1 MNREHSPAA
10 LIAMAQETFAQQF
23 DEERLAR
30 LAGLV
35 DLVRPGPVDLDDPA
49 LAGDLSRVEVLITSW
64 GALPLTAARLD
75 RMPALRAVFHAAGS
89 VRNIATEAFW
99 AHGITI
105 TSAADA
111 NAVPVAEFTF
121 ASIVLAGKRA

>member
-35 DLVRPGPVDLDDPA
+35 DLVRPGPADLDDPA
-49 LAGDLSRVEVLITSW
+49 LAGELSRVEVLITSW
-64 GALPLTAARLD
+64 GGLPLTAAR
-75 RMPALRAVFHAAGS
+75 RARRRS
-89 VRNIATEAFW
+89 VR
-99 AHGITI
+99 
-105 TSAADA
+105 
-111 NAVPVAEFTF
+111 
-121 ASIVLAGKRA
+121 RR